1 MRNNVMDEI
10 LETYR
15 KLGPKSQ
22 VFAEILIYAFIAFHT
37 QNKSRIEVAK
47 SSKKTVN
54 GLRTVKYE
62 IEVML
67 DD

>member
-1 MRNNVMDEI
+1 MDEV

-15 KLGPKSQ
+15 KLGSKKQ

-37 QNKSRIEVAK
+37 QNKSGIEIAK
-47 SSKKTVN
+47 SSRKTIN
-54 GLRTVKYE
+54 GKRTVKYE
-62 IEVML
+62 IEVAY

>member
-1 MRNNVMDEI
+1 MDEF
-10 LETYR
+10 LEIYR
-15 KLGPKSQ
+15 QLGQKNKI
-22 VFAEILIYAFIAFHT
+22 FAEILIYSFIAFHT

-47 SSKKTVN
+47 SDRKTVN
-54 GLRTVKYE
+54 GQRTVKYE